1 MNNGEGGGDTPQ
13 QHIYYLI
20 RYRYGPLLH
29 RWKWSDNSGDVIKL
43 CYSMISC
50 YQDWHQPTTPE
61 HKPNSQLLSGGLI
74 LIIIMD
80 FVDCGGK
87 HLEIIARSVFLIV
100 WNNQTI
106 FFLSGRRARILWTCC
121 GLLGVFSREWF
132 SVTHNLSEVPRETIL
147 ILLREVKFLNWNACQ
162 GTLWCWPSQPTT
174 PRRDMSHLWW
184 TGWRGKSHLKS
195 GNNYCLHTQVW
206 YDCFNQSCFGF

>member
-1 MNNGEGGGDTPQ
+1 MEREAGTRHNNIYTTSSDIDT
-13 QHIYYLI
+13 
-20 RYRYGPLLH
+20 GTLLH

-106 FFLSGRRARILWTCC
+106 FFLSGRRARWILWICC
-121 GLLGVFSREWF
+121 GLLGVFSREWSF
-132 SVTHNLSEVPRETIL
+132 VMRVSSES
-147 ILLREVKFLNWNACQ
+147 LLDTSGTFLQKVKFLNWNVCQ

-195 GNNYCLHTQVW
+195 GNNYCLHTQV
-206 YDCFNQSCFGF
+206 CNQSCFGF

>member
-1 MNNGEGGGDTPQ
+1 MEREVGTRRHNNIYTTSSDIDTSPSYTAESDQTTAGTLLNFAILWSVATKTGINQ
-13 QHIYYLI
+13 QH
-20 RYRYGPLLH
+20 RNTSR
-29 RWKWSDNSGDVIKL
+29 
-43 CYSMISC
+43 
-50 YQDWHQPTTPE
+50 TP
-61 HKPNSQLLSGGLI
+61 NYWAVVWF
-74 LIIIMD
+74 IIMD

-106 FFLSGRRARILWTCC
+106 FFLSGIRARWILWICC
-121 GLLGVFSREWF
+121 GLLGVFSREWSF
-132 SVTHNLSEVPRETIL
+132 VMRVLSES
-147 ILLREVKFLNWNACQ
+147 LLDTSGTFLQKVKFLNWNVCQ